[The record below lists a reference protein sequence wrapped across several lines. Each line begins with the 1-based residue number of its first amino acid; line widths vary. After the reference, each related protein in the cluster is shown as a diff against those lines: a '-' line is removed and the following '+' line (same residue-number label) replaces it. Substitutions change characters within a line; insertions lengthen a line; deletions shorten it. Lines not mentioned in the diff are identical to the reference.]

1 MTPKR
6 NHDVQDPLI
15 QETVD
20 RLRRRVAWQVHAA
33 YGVPLP
39 AEPEP
44 EPEPAPVVE
53 AAPVEVE
60 VAPLPPRLASLP
72 TIGELERLV
81 AAAESSERTQQWT
94 WTLYYLRGF
103 SDSEGKLPPM
113 FEPLVQM
120 EFAPL
125 LAA

>member
-1 MTPKR
+1 MKPKR
-6 NHDVQDPLI
+6 EHDVQDPLI

-39 AEPEP
+39 AEPEREP
-44 EPEPAPVVE
+44 EPELEPAPVQ
-53 AAPVEVE
+53 VEVQ

-72 TIGELERLV
+72 TIDELERLV
-81 AAAESSERTQQWT
+81 AAADASERVQQWK

-103 SDSEGKLPPM
+103 SDNEGVLPPM